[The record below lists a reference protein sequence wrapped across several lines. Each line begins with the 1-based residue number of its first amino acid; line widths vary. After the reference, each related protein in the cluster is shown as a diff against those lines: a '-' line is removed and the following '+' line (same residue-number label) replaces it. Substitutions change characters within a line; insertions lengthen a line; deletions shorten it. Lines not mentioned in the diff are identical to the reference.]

1 MHQQQGDQKVFPLT
15 EGALTAKKTN
25 TRWVVVFVLF
35 FITLINYADRA
46 TISLAGP
53 SMANEL
59 GLSPVDMGFIFS
71 AFGWAYVIFQL
82 PGGWLL
88 DRFGSKKIYAFSIFF
103 WSLFTLMTGLAG
115 FVTGA
120 AAVAVLFVLRFLV
133 GGSEAPS
140 FPANSRIVAAWF
152 PAAERGTAAAI
163 FNSAQ
168 YGSTVF
174 FAPLMGWLI
183 HSYGWH
189 AAFTV
194 MGLLGIAFLPV
205 WKKWIHNPKD
215 HPKVN
220 DAELEYMTSGGAL
233 VDMDG
238 GGRADQKGP
247 HLGYLKQLLTS
258 RMMLGIY
265 LAQYCLNAIG
275 FFFITWFPVYLVQE
289 KHMNIMK
296 AGMVAAVPAIC
307 GFLGGL
313 LGGFVSDL
321 LIKRGTSVSVARKIP
336 IVSGMVLCTVMVLC
350 NYTSSESAVVFIM
363 ALSFLGKGI
372 GGMGWT
378 VNADTAPSQISG
390 LSGSVLN
397 TFSNASSITTPIAI
411 GFILQATHSFNG
423 VLLFVVAHAVVVV
436 LCYLFMVG
444 KIQRFQLKEIPPEQD
459 AR

>member
-1 MHQQQGDQKVFPLT
+1 MHQHQSDQKVLPYSQS
-15 EGALTAKKTN
+15 AVTAKRSN
-25 TRWVVVFVLF
+25 TRWIVVFVLF

-46 TISLAGP
+46 SISLAGP
-53 SMANEL
+53 TMSTEL

-71 AFGWAYVIFQL
+71 AFGWAYVLFQL

-88 DRFGSKKIYAFSIFF
+88 DRFGSKKIYACSIFF

-115 FVTGA
+115 FVTGT
-120 AAVAVLFVLRFLV
+120 AAVLVLFALRFLV

-152 PAAERGTAAAI
+152 PASERGTAAAI

-194 MGLLGIAFLPV
+194 MGLLGMLFLPV
-205 WKKWIHNPKD
+205 WKIWIHNPKD

-220 DAELEYMTSGGAL
+220 EAELAYMTEGGAL
-233 VDMDG
+233 VDMDAK
-238 GGRADQKGP
+238 GRDQQKKGP
-247 HLGYLKQLLTS
+247 DLSYLKQLLSS

-296 AGMVAAVPAIC
+296 AGMVAAIPAIC

-321 LIKRGTSVSVARKIP
+321 LIRRGTSVSVARKIP
-336 IVSGMVLCTVMVLC
+336 VISGMILCTVMVMC
-350 NYTSSESAVVFIM
+350 NYVTSETAVIFIM

-378 VNADTAPSQISG
+378 INADTAPSQISG

-423 VLLFVVAHAVVVV
+423 VLIFVVAHAVVVI
-436 LCYLFMVG
+436 LCYLFVVG
-444 KIQRFQLKEIPPEQD
+444 KIHRFELKEK
-459 AR
+459 A